1 MTIEE
6 REELQDNLIHQV
18 IQDLDFKTMYAL
30 IADML
35 QENYNDYTAEELVN
49 EVKEYYPELL
59 DDQESER
66 S

>member
-1 MTIEE
+1 MTTDE

-30 IADML
+30 VADML
-35 QENYNDYTAEELVN
+35 QENYKDYTAEELVN

-59 DDQESER
+59 DEQESER

>member
-1 MTIEE
+1 MTADE

-30 IADML
+30 VADML

-59 DDQESER
+59 DEQKSER

>member
-1 MTIEE
+1 MTDSE
-6 REELQDNLIHQV
+6 RKELQDNLIHQV

-30 IADML
+30 VADML
-35 QENYNDYTAEELVN
+35 QQNYNDYTAEELVN

-59 DDQESER
+59 DEQESER

>member
-1 MTIEE
+1 MTADE

-30 IADML
+30 VADML

-49 EVKEYYPELL
+49 EVK
-59 DDQESER
+59 
-66 S
+66 

>member
-1 MTIEE
+1 MTIDE
-6 REELQDNLIHQV
+6 RKELQDNLIHQV

-30 IADML
+30 VADML

-59 DDQESER
+59 DEQESER

>member
-1 MTIEE
+1 MTTDE

-35 QENYNDYTAEELVN
+35 QENYKDYTAEELVN

-59 DDQESER
+59 DEQESER

>member
-1 MTIEE
+1 MTTDE

>member
-6 REELQDNLIHQV
+6 REELQDNLIHQI

-30 IADML
+30 VADIL
-35 QENYNDYTAEELVN
+35 QKNYDMYSAEELIN

-66 S
+66 C